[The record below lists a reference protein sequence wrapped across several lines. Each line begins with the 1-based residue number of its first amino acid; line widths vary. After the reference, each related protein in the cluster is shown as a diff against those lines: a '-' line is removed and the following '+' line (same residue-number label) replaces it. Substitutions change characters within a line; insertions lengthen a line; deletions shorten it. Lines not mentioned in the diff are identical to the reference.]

1 MIIPINFLSKLEL
14 LAPIRSWLDN
24 LEIDNPQLAHRLC
37 NLIPSTC
44 PFEREIKLLPQVVI
58 YIPPLCKI
66 NPFYEELV
74 SLRFRALSYLADEC
88 GLDINSY
95 V

>member
-1 MIIPINFLSKLEL
+1 MIIPIHFLSKLEL
-14 LAPIRSWLDN
+14 LAPIRRWLTDF
-24 LEIDNPQLAHRLC
+24 EIDSPQLAHQLC
-37 NLIPSTC
+37 HLIPSTC
-44 PFEREIKLLPQVVI
+44 PFEREIKLLPRLVI
-58 YIPPLCKI
+58 RIPPLCKI

-74 SLRFRALSYLADEC
+74 HLRFRALSYLVDEC

>member
-1 MIIPINFLSKLEL
+1 MIIPIHFLLKLEL
-14 LAPIRSWLDN
+14 LAPIRRWLNDF
-24 LEIDNPQLAHRLC
+24 EIDSPQLAHRLC
-37 NLIPSTC
+37 NLIPATC
-44 PFEREIKLLPQVVI
+44 PFEREIKLLPRVVI
-58 YIPPLCKI
+58 RIPPLCKV

-74 SLRFRALSYLADEC
+74 YLRFRALSYLVDEC

>member
-1 MIIPINFLSKLEL
+1 MIIPIHFLSKLEL
-14 LAPIRSWLDN
+14 LAPIRNWLDN
-24 LEIDNPQLAHRLC
+24 LEIDNPQLAHQLC

-66 NPFYEELV
+66 NPLYEELV

>member
-1 MIIPINFLSKLEL
+1 MIIPIHFLSKLEL
-14 LAPIRSWLDN
+14 LAPIRRWLNN
-24 LEIDNPQLAHRLC
+24 LEIDSPQLAHRLC

-74 SLRFRALSYLADEC
+74 YLRFRALSYLVDEC